1 MFLKNSFDN
10 SQEIRRSLDCVLTVC
25 RAIKAVQRLNQIIMK
40 SALWLWQI
48 YHIRWHTL
56 TRSDPT
62 RPDQA
67 ARGGEGTKLEPSA
80 EIVGANLGNMVKF
93 QLGVSKAFTAVGRTY
108 TVRIHNN
115 HTEVC
120 PIYSSICLSARRW
133 YAAAADLLVGSSWRW
148 GVKFFTTNC
157 VKIFEAQTS
166 RWVRPTP
173 NRTDV
178 AYGERTKNQFLMTA
192 TATTV

>member
-1 MFLKNSFDN
+1 MVMANLP
-10 SQEIRRSLDCVLTVC
+10 
-25 RAIKAVQRLNQIIMK
+25 
-40 SALWLWQI
+40 
-48 YHIRWHTL
+48 YTL
-56 TRSDPT
+56 THTDQI
-62 RPDQA
+62 RPDQTRA
-67 ARGGEGTKLEPSA
+67 DQAGGARRGDKAWTKCWDCRGEFGQH
-80 EIVGANLGNMVKF
+80 G
-93 QLGVSKAFTAVGRTY
+93 QVSIRRQQSVHSSWSGCLPARTY

-133 YAAAADLLVGSSWRW
+133 HAAAADLLVGSSWRW

-173 NRTDV
+173 YRTDV

>member
-1 MFLKNSFDN
+1 MVMANLPYTLTHTD
-10 SQEIRRSLDCVLTVC
+10 QIRSDQTWPSWRG
-25 RAIKAVQRLNQIIMK
+25 KARRQSLNQVLRLSGRIW
-40 SALWLWQI
+40 A
-48 YHIRWHTL
+48 
-56 TRSDPT
+56 
-62 RPDQA
+62 
-67 ARGGEGTKLEPSA
+67 
-80 EIVGANLGNMVKF
+80 NMVKF

-133 YAAAADLLVGSSWRW
+133 HAAAADLLVGSSWRW